1 LPEKGSEP
9 VRKDPWPK
17 GGFGVNLIGEEERR
31 EVEQVIRAKSLFRFY
46 GPDLQNKAD
55 SFEREYAEYVGTEH
69 ALGVSSGTAAVHV
82 GVAACGIGP
91 GEEVVVPPLTFIA
104 NITPVLLCGGVP
116 VFADVDPFT
125 LNLDPESVGKAIT
138 PRTKAILPVHLLGF
152 PADMDGLGEVAE
164 ERDLCLIEDASHAH
178 GAELGGRKVGALGD
192 IACFS
197 LQLNKMITS
206 GEGGVVTTS
215 SEELFDNA
223 IRYHDHGFNRFSGQK
238 GGPLGLN
245 YRMSEL
251 QAAVALAQ
259 VRKLDTIVEMVNANA
274 DFVNPRVEQLGL
286 LPRRVMKGSKPVHYS
301 MVYRLPDE
309 LEVGSERFAEL
320 VREEGVPAGL
330 IYGGQPAY
338 ELEVFQTRKTIN
350 RAGWPFT
357 SPMNT
362 FPEANRCPVL
372 EEALSRTITLPNSTN
387 LGKVELN
394 DMVAAVE
401 VAMRKARG
409 GG

>member
-1 LPEKGSEP
+1 LPDGGSEP

-17 GGFGVNLIGEEERR
+17 GGFGVNLIGEEELR
-31 EVEQVIRAKSLFRFY
+31 EVEEVVRSKSLFRFY
-46 GPDLQNKAD
+46 GPDPQNKAD
-55 SFEREYAEYVGTEH
+55 AFEREYSAFVGTKN
-69 ALGVSSGTAAVHV
+69 ALGVSSGTAAVHL

-125 LNLDPESVGKAIT
+125 LNLDPESVRSAIT
-138 PRTKAILPVHLLGF
+138 QRTKAVLPVHLLGF
-152 PADMDGLGEVAE
+152 PADMKRLREIAE
-164 ERDLCLIEDASHAH
+164 EEDLYLIEDASHAH
-178 GAELGGRKVGALGD
+178 GAELGGKKVGALGD

-197 LQLNKMITS
+197 LQLNKMITC
-206 GEGGVVTTS
+206 GEGGVVTTD

-223 IRYHDHGFNRFSGQK
+223 IRYHDHGFNRFSGEK

-259 VRKLDTIVEMVNANA
+259 VRKLERVVSIVNSNA
-274 DFVNPRVEQLGL
+274 DFLNPRMEGLGL
-286 LPRRVMKGSKPVHYS
+286 LPRRVIEGSRPVHYS
-301 MVYRLPDE
+301 MVYRLPGD
-309 LEVGSERFAEL
+309 LEMGSERFAEL
-320 VREEGVPAGL
+320 IREEGVPAGL
-330 IYGGQPAY
+330 IYGGRPAY
-338 ELEVFQTRKTIN
+338 ELELFKTRRTIN

-357 SPMNT
+357 SPLNT
-362 FPEANRCPVL
+362 FPDANRCPVL

-387 LGKVELN
+387 LGKAELN
-394 DMVAAVE
+394 DMVQAVE
-401 VAMRKARG
+401 LALRKARSPN
-409 GG
+409 